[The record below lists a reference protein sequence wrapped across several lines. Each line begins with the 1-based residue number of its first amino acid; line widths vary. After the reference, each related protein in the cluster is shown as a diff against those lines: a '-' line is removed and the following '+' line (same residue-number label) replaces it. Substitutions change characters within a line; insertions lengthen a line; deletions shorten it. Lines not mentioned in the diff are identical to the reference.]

1 MEFTFRFNRR
11 SSRSRGMLFYRLL
24 QQSVATTPA
33 TYANIRDNEHQAP
46 PALLAT
52 ETVELNG

>member
-1 MEFTFRFNRR
+1 
-11 SSRSRGMLFYRLL
+11 MLFYRLL

-52 ETVELNG
+52 ETVELKGYPVQKYRSINYTLQDW